1 MSILTK
7 VGIPIL
13 LNAAVKLLSAVVNR
27 FYEYQEKKLLLK
39 ILAKKRI
46 PMRIKRK
53 RFRRRPIW
61 DRIT

>member
-39 ILAKKRI
+39 NTSKEKDSNANKEKK
-46 PMRIKRK
+46 
-53 RFRRRPIW
+53 
-61 DRIT
+61 DSGGDQSGTE